1 MKQSVLEKELKYQ
14 EAKTIADN
22 LVALLA
28 PHCERIEIAGSLRRL
43 KPEVGDIEIVCISK
57 TEKFQDDLFG
67 GGDEMLSL
75 LHFLKFKFEAET
87 GAKKIKGKEKYFKFA
102 LPQDIDLDLFVVT
115 PPAQWGVIYT
125 IRTGPAEFNPWCVTN
140 VPNGLLPYG
149 HKVKD
154 GGVYLVNEDSEDT
167 LIPMPEERDFLNF
180 IGLGWIEPKD
190 RKPGWGR
197 KS

>member
-1 MKQSVLEKELKYQ
+1 MGVMKYQ

-57 TEKFQDDLFG
+57 TEKFRDDLFG
-67 GGDEMLSL
+67 GSDEMLSL

-87 GAKKIKGKEKYFKFA
+87 GASKIKGKEKLFKFA
-102 LPQDIDLDLFVVT
+102 LPQGINLDVFIVT
-115 PPAQWGVIYT
+115 PPAHWGVIYT
-125 IRTGPAEFNPWCVTN
+125 IRTGPAEFSHWCVTN
-140 VPNGLLPYG
+140 SPIGCLPYG
-149 HKVKD
+149 YKVQ
-154 GGVYLVNEDSEDT
+154 GGCVYREMATSEDT
-167 LIPMPEERDFLNF
+167 PIPMAEESDFLNF
-180 IGLGWIEPKD
+180 LGLGWIEPKD

-197 KS
+197 KAA